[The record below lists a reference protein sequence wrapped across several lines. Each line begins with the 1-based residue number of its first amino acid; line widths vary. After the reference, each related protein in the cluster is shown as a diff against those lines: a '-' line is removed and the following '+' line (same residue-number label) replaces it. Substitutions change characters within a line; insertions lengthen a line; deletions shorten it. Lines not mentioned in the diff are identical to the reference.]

1 MTSMRTKTDCP
12 TCGAAVDERSRFCAQ
27 CGTRLPGT
35 DGTAVIETPPHE
47 TSRAPVAVMR
57 NDARFYGVTPPIT
70 VLVLA
75 FAALAVAILLLAQGN
90 TVLGVGV
97 LVVAVALFGGFLV
110 LAKREAV
117 AHARERAGSV
127 IESLAVRGRAR
138 QELLRLRQELHV
150 LGERRERG
158 FATLGRA
165 VYEENDDQ
173 VRAAQDELRRCHDE
187 IAAKEAQMQTI
198 VAEAD
203 AQIQRSRLQTDTTN
217 VIQPP
222 QPGGPIDPGGPIP
235 VPEPYPPP
243 DEADPPQPEPVPEPY
258 PPDEID
264 PPRPA

>member
-1 MTSMRTKTDCP
+1 MRASSCP
-12 TCGAAVDERSRFCAQ
+12 TCGAEVDSGSRFCAL
-27 CGTRLPGT
+27 CGTRLQGT
-35 DGTAVIETPPHE
+35 DGTAVIDTPPHE
-47 TSRAPVAVMR
+47 TSRAPVDVMR
-57 NDARFYGVTPPIT
+57 SEARFYGVTPPVT

-75 FAALAVAILLLAQGN
+75 FAAVAVAIVLLAQGD
-90 TVLGVGV
+90 TIVGGVVLA
-97 LVVAVALFGGFLV
+97 VAVVLFAGFVV

-117 AHARERAGSV
+117 TRARDRAGSV

-138 QELLRLRQELHV
+138 QEVLRLRQELHA
-150 LGERRERG
+150 LGEQRERG

-165 VYEENDDQ
+165 VYHGDEHQ
-173 VRAAQDELRRCHDE
+173 VEAAQDELRRHHEE

-198 VAEAD
+198 VAEAE

-264 PPRPA
+264 SPRPA